1 MLNSESKFVV
11 TTTAML
17 EKVKEATAG
26 LEVKIIVIGDEVEG
40 SCFDYKKLINNNGE
54 LIDGYFSLKTQFLS
68 SLFVG
73 LKPQTSTQCM
83 CSPTAAEQQVCQK
96 V

>member
-26 LEVKIIVIGDEVEG
+26 LGVKIIVIGDEVDK

-54 LIDGYFSLKTQFLS
+54 LIDGYFSPNIQFLS
-68 SLFVG
+68 F
-73 LKPQTSTQCM
+73 
-83 CSPTAAEQQVCQK
+83 
-96 V
+96 